1 MDRAYLKIV
10 EELQQL
16 GLEVRWEIETVK
28 IVMPKVGT
36 SKYVYS
42 KVCLFFFLSPP
53 VQVAR
58 RAPMR
63 RFPSVCDKNSY
74 YIIGHSWKGIVGSQM
89 EIGQNL
95 VDVWGNK

>member
-36 SKYVYS
+36 PKYVYS
-42 KVCLFFFLSPP
+42 KVCLFLSPP
-53 VQVAR
+53 VLMQGGLLCIALR
-58 RAPMR
+58 L
-63 RFPSVCDKNSY
+63 SVCHWTK
-74 YIIGHSWKGIVGSQM
+74 IH
-89 EIGQNL
+89 
-95 VDVWGNK
+95 